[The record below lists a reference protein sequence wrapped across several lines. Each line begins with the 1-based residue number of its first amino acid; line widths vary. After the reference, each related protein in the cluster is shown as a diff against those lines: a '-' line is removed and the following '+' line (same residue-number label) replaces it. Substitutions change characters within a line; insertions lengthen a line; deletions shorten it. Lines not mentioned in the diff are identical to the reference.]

1 MVSTEEHQHQ
11 TSLSSLLLGASSH
24 FSSGNV
30 DSTVGRVGR
39 GGSAFVWICFGLAM
53 VDLVAEFFVLAF
65 LFLLLLE
72 VVDCWYEWCLSSQTV
87 TACSIEEKST
97 DLEDT
102 GPVEVLIRRHLVLIV
117 LLRWILLL
125 SVAVRRRLWIHY
137 LVLHYHLLLSW
148 LHARIG
154 RDETEVCTQIIQF
167 LALIW

>member
-1 MVSTEEHQHQ
+1 M
-11 TSLSSLLLGASSH
+11 
-24 FSSGNV
+24 
-30 DSTVGRVGR
+30 
-39 GGSAFVWICFGLAM
+39 
-53 VDLVAEFFVLAF
+53 
-65 LFLLLLE
+65 
-72 VVDCWYEWCLSSQTV
+72 

-125 SVAVRRRLWIHY
+125 SVAVRRRSRIHY

-154 RDETEVCTQIIQF
+154 HDETEVCTQIIQF